1 MEARSPYAP
10 FVANLE
16 AQRELLNILQDAR
29 ARARKR
35 MELNNMDWSEVY
47 QYLKS
52 KYVELLNLHFYNK
65 PELHSSIV
73 RIEYGKPG
81 NFYEFVITDE
91 EIMNVIG
98 ADISNAHTY
107 MGTRIEAFIRTNI
120 LGEKEEKTKTKKKRN
135 RGNGMSKQQRQI
147 KKEWML

>member
-1 MEARSPYAP
+1 MDYA
-10 FVANLE
+10 
-16 AQRELLNILQDAR
+16 
-29 ARARKR
+29 
-35 MELNNMDWSEVY
+35 EVY

-52 KYVELLNLHFYNK
+52 QYVELLNLHFYNK

-98 ADISNAHTY
+98 ANISNAHTY

-120 LGEKEEKTKTKKKRN
+120 LSEKEEKTKTKKKRN

>member
-1 MEARSPYAP
+1 MDYA
-10 FVANLE
+10 
-16 AQRELLNILQDAR
+16 
-29 ARARKR
+29 
-35 MELNNMDWSEVY
+35 EVY

-52 KYVELLNLHFYNK
+52 QYVELLNLHFYNK

-73 RIEYGKPG
+73 RIEYGKHG

-98 ADISNAHTY
+98 TDISNAHTY
-107 MGTRIEAFIRTNI
+107 MGMRIEAFIRTNI

>member
-1 MEARSPYAP
+1 MEAKSPYVQYAES
-10 FVANLE
+10 L
-16 AQRELLNILQDAR
+16 RIRDELLSILQD

-35 MELNNMDWSEVY
+35 MELDNMDYAEVY

-73 RIEYGKPG
+73 RIEYGKHG

-98 ADISNAHTY
+98 TDISNAHTY

-120 LGEKEEKTKTKKKRN
+120 PGDI
-135 RGNGMSKQQRQI
+135 S
-147 KKEWML
+147 